1 MKTHKRYACH
11 RVYDGCNHYHPQ
23 SVVTVTEKG
32 EVLECASL
40 THETPFTEWIGGV
53 IILSP
58 MIELSMARDFK
69 TLLNNAFRE
78 KNDSHLYAW
87 HVSHFDFTK
96 EDINPQSI
104 LRKLH

>member
-1 MKTHKRYACH
+1 MKAHKRYACH

-58 MIELSMARDFK
+58 LSEAVAGTDFP
-69 TLLNNAFRE
+69 TLLRE
-78 KNDSHLYAW
+78 MTISGRTPLYAW
-87 HVSHFDFTK
+87 HIPHFDFNREELT
-96 EDINPQSI
+96 PQSI
-104 LRKLH
+104 MKRL

>member
-58 MIELSMARDFK
+58 LSEAMAGTDFP
-69 TLLNNAFRE
+69 TLLRE
-78 KNDSHLYAW
+78 MTIPGRTPLYAW
-87 HVSHFDFTK
+87 HIPHFDFNR
-96 EDINPQSI
+96 EELAPQSI
-104 LRKLH
+104 MKRL